1 MSEAIESQSLRR
13 GGEAN
18 HAAFLRAQGA
28 IPGGVNSPVRAYGS
42 VGGDPRFLA
51 SARGP
56 YVTDVAGREYVDLV
70 CSWGPALLGHA
81 HPDVVAAVQDAAAR
95 GLSFGAPTV
104 AEVELAEEVRR
115 RVPVAERVRLVSTG
129 TEATM
134 TAIRLARGFTGRPLV
149 IKFAG
154 CYHGHMDALLAEA

>member
-1 MSEAIESQSLRR
+1 MTEHLD
-13 GGEAN
+13 N
-18 HAAFLRAQGA
+18 HAAFLRAQTA

-81 HPDVVAAVQDAAAR
+81 HPEVVAAVQDAAAR
-95 GLSFGAPTV
+95 AGEEPRVAAHRAVRPDRGVHAPGDRGLRAQ
-104 AEVELAEEVRR
+104 
-115 RVPVAERVRLVSTG
+115 ERGVVV
-129 TEATM
+129 
-134 TAIRLARGFTGRPLV
+134 GR
-149 IKFAG
+149 
-154 CYHGHMDALLAEA
+154 HGHLIHSAISLAQ